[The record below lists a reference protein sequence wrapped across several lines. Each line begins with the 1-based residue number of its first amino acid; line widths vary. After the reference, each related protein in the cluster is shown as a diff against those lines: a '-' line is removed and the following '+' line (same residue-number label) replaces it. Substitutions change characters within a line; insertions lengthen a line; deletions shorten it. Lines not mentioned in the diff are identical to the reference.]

1 MRIRLSIGSLMLL
14 TSLSLGA
21 SFLAPCVQ
29 AVDQPVSASNSPAHE
44 GEAATVVMSSPVEN
58 LDGIASGAVEDTLRT
73 CLARIPVDATAGQRL
88 LAEQGCKSEH
98 KTKTLVSPTF

>member
-1 MRIRLSIGSLMLL
+1 MTIRLSIGSLMLL

-29 AVDQPVSASNSPAHE
+29 AVDQLVSTSPSPAHE
-44 GEAATVVMSSPVEN
+44 EAATVVTSSPVEN
-58 LDGIASGAVEDTLRT
+58 LDGIASGAVEDTLKA
-73 CLARIPVDATAGQRL
+73 CLARIPADATAGQRL

-98 KTKTLVSPTF
+98 DTQTSVSPTF